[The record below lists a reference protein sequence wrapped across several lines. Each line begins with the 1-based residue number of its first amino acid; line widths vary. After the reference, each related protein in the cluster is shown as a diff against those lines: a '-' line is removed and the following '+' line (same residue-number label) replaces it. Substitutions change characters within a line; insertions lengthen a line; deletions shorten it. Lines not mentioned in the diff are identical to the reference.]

1 MVLKSFD
8 TSRSKGSRVFRC
20 ALAVGLLA
28 MAAVPASAIT
38 VAVRSG
44 TPNNDLGSIND
55 VDSMYASWTQSAGNT
70 YYGVSITAT
79 LCSNNLSPASASV
92 YLTNSIGAGTTVANQ
107 IATTTVTTSSPCTG
121 VGATPTTLFSG
132 LTLPPGTY
140 YLVVSNLS
148 PQLQWSLVSGGATQ
162 TAGTGVTFNS
172 DEFTTDAPP
181 PYPPADTTFAPVSFG
196 GSSHVFLFS
205 VISTPSANATPTLS
219 SWALAITMILLAGYG
234 LFVMGKLRQQNE
246 L

>member
-8 TSRSKGSRVFRC
+8 TSRSKGSTVFRC

-28 MAAVPASAIT
+28 IAAVPASAIT

-44 TPNNDLGSIND
+44 TANGDLGNVND
-55 VDSMYASWTQSAGNT
+55 VDSLYASWTQSAGNT
-70 YYGVSITAT
+70 YYGVSIAAN

-107 IATTTVTTSSPCTG
+107 IAATTITTSAPCTG
-121 VGATPTTLFSG
+121 VGATPTTLFTG

-148 PQLQWSLVSGGATQ
+148 GALQWALVHGGATESV
-162 TAGTGVTFNS
+162 GTGVTFNS
-172 DEFTTDAPP
+172 DEFTTDEPP
-181 PYPPADTTFAPVSFG
+181 PYPPADTHFAPVSFG
-196 GSSHVFLFS
+196 GSSHVFLYS

-219 SWALAITMILLAGYG
+219 NWALAITMILLAGYG
-234 LFVMGKLRQQNE
+234 LFVMGKLRQQHE